1 MKNSRFTTLRR
12 CLLPLAALVGATAL
26 AGCVTE
32 SPPPTYAYSY
42 NYPYYTSYPVSQT
55 YPNGYVAAYSPDYN
69 GSYNTYG
76 TTAGNG
82 R

>member
-1 MKNSRFTTLRR
+1 M
-12 CLLPLAALVGATAL
+12 L

-32 SPPPTYAYSY
+32 SAPPTYAYSY
-42 NYPYYTSYPVSQT
+42 NYPAPYYSSYPVSQT
-55 YPNGYVAAYSPDYN
+55 YPYGYVSAYSPDYN